1 MISDEYKEQNN
12 DNSTTNDIM
21 NVKSRNIS
29 ELNNAVQNN
38 FQIVM

>member
-1 MISDEYKEQNN
+1 MISDESKEQNN
-12 DNSTTNDIM
+12 DNSTTTDIM
-21 NVKSRNIS
+21 NVESRNIS